1 MLDDAIR
8 FYHDRLDEE
17 LAQASQAQLDEQQ
30 QRYGLF
36 FGNRPLCTVLRPRF
50 LTPEHFRYLQQRVAR
65 LLAAFARIHRL
76 ALADPDFRRQ
86 FGLLEW
92 EEELV
97 GLDPGYRSPTPLA
110 RLDTFFDPATLTL
123 KVTEYNAETP
133 AAAAYND
140 VLSEVFLGLPVMGE
154 FMKRYQV
161 RPLPARADTL
171 HALLDSY
178 RQWRGRRERPR
189 VAILDWSEVPTY
201 SEFVLFADYF
211 RSHGLEC
218 IIADPRAA
226 EYRNGR
232 LYIGDFA
239 VDLIYKRV
247 LTSELV
253 RWGGL
258 DQPILR
264 AVRDR
269 AVCMVNPP
277 ACKLLYKKA
286 SLAVLSDERHRH
298 LFSAEENAAIRA
310 HVPWTRLVTER
321 YTEYNGEQVDLIP
334 FVLAHRAQLVLKPND
349 EYGGKGIVLGWEVD
363 DSAWAAAVQTALTE
377 PYIVQ
382 ERITIPTEPY
392 PGLVDG
398 RLQLIP
404 RLFDTA
410 PFCFDGE
417 FMSSCLTRLSTV
429 ALLNVTAGGGSTV
442 PTFVVEERS

>member
-1 MLDDAIR
+1 MLAEAVR
-8 FYHDRLDEE
+8 FYHDLLDDE
-17 LAQASQAQLDEQQ
+17 LAQDSQAQLDEHM
-30 QRYGLF
+30 RRRGLF
-36 FGNRPLCTVLRPRF
+36 FGDRPLCSVLRPRF
-50 LTPEHFRYLQQRVAR
+50 LAPDHFRTIQQRVG
-65 LLAAFARIHRL
+65 LLLRAFAKIHQA
-76 ALADPDFRRQ
+76 ALADPTLRRQ
-86 FGLLEW
+86 FGLLDW

-97 GLDPGYRSPTPLA
+97 GLDPGYRSPTPLS

-140 VLSEVFLGLPVMGE
+140 ALSDVFLSLPVMGE

-161 RPLPARADTL
+161 RPLPARPDTL

-189 VAILDWSEVPTY
+189 IAILDWSEVPTY
-201 SEFVLFADYF
+201 SEFVLFAAYF
-211 RSHGLEC
+211 AEQGLEC
-218 IIADPRAA
+218 RISDPRHL

-232 LYIGDFA
+232 LYDGDFA

-247 LTSELV
+247 LVSELV

-264 AVRDR
+264 AWRDR

-286 SLAVLSDERHRH
+286 SLAVLSDERNRHR
-298 LFSAEENAAIRA
+298 FTAAENEAIQA

-321 YTEYNGEQVDLIP
+321 YTEYNGERVDLIP
-334 FVLAHRAQLVLKPND
+334 FILAHREQLVLKPND

-363 DSAWAAAVQTALTE
+363 DATWAAAVQTALSE
-377 PYIVQ
+377 PSIVQ
-382 ERITIPTEPY
+382 ERIFIPTEPY

-398 RLQLIP
+398 RVAFIP

-410 PFCFDGE
+410 PFCFYGD
-417 FMSSCLTRLSTV
+417 FMSGCLTRLSTV

-442 PTFVVEERS
+442 PTFVVEAR